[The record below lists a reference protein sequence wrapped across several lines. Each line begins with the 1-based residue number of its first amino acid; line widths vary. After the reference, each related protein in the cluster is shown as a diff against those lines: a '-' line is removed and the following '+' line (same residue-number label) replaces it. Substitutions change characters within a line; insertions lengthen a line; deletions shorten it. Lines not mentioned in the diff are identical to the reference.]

1 MPRTARKISETGVY
15 HVVIRGIN
23 RQLLFEEADDYE
35 QFLTILA
42 AVKALSGYR
51 LFAYCLMSNHVHLLV
66 KEGTEPLGQVFRRIG
81 SRYASWFNW
90 KYDRSGH
97 LFQDRFLSEPVESD
111 AYFVTVLSY
120 IHQNPVKA
128 GLCKKAKDYKW
139 SSRQQLGVSDMIDDE
154 LFDIVELEEIV
165 ELDETEVKDLVLDPG
180 RRRRERITDQEALA
194 QLKALSGVDSMAQ
207 FSSLES
213 NDQATALKALHSGGV
228 AIRQLSRLTGI
239 SKSSIDRML
248 D

>member
-1 MPRTARKISETGVY
+1 MPRTARKISETGIY
-15 HVVIRGIN
+15 HVVIRGIG

-35 QFLTILA
+35 QFLAILVS
-42 AVKALSGYR
+42 VKALSEYR

-66 KEGTEPLGQVFRRIG
+66 KEGAEPLGQVFRRIG
-81 SRYASWFNW
+81 SRYASWLNW
-90 KYDRSGH
+90 KYDRSDH

-111 AYFVTVLSY
+111 AYFITVLSY

-139 SSRQQLGVSDMIDDE
+139 SSRHQLGVSDMIDDE
-154 LFDIVELEEIV
+154 LFDIIELEEIL
-165 ELDETEVKDLVLDPG
+165 ELDEAEVKEPVLSPE
-180 RRRRERITDQEALA
+180 RRRRERVTDQEALK
-194 QLKALSGVDSMAQ
+194 QLKALSGVNSMAR

-213 NDQATALKALHSGGV
+213 NDQSTALKALHSGGV

-239 SKSSIDRML
+239 NKSSIDRML
-248 D
+248 G